1 MSAAIYP
8 WDVHQQPH
16 LLRVQFEGN
25 FIRILKNIFKFRTI
39 RAMFNSL
46 PGHQK
51 TPYFSYAYGSSNY
64 DYTHGWRRENRKAND
79 P

>member
-1 MSAAIYP
+1 M
-8 WDVHQQPH
+8 DVHQQPH

-46 PGHQK
+46 P
-51 TPYFSYAYGSSNY
+51 
-64 DYTHGWRRENRKAND
+64 AN
-79 P
+79 